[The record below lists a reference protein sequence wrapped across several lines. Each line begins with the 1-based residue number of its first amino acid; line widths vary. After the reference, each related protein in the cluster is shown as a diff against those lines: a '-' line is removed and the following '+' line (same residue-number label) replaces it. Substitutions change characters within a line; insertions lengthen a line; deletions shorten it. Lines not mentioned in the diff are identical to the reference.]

1 MKKRIAAAMLA
12 VVMAFGLTACGGG
25 SASGT
30 DSQSGQAGQAG
41 TSGKTDGEVKELT
54 FWYQDNKLMVPYVQ
68 QRVDEFNKDYEG
80 TYHLSVE
87 FIPRGSAYAYE
98 DKVNAAA
105 SAGILPDILSMDGV
119 NVSNYAA
126 NGIVVPITKYITEE
140 SRNDMMPSMVIQNT
154 YENEMYAIGLNEATC
169 LFFYNKD
176 VFEANGF
183 RIPTSM
189 EDAYTWSEVYDM
201 AKQVGTPEMA
211 GVKIIMDK
219 GEGIIY
225 GLSPFW
231 ISAGAPLVSEDG
243 SACTGYINSEKSIE
257 TAAYLQKFFTEKLAN
272 IDPTPTEFQDGKA
285 AMWISANIS
294 QVSGFEKDYPD
305 FKWGATYL
313 PRYDSGEVSAPCGSW
328 AAGITKNCK
337 DPDGAFLALD
347 YLTNKDAARFY
358 SDNAG
363 YPSAR
368 QSSYENNEKW
378 SSYPYNMAAE
388 QLFKAAVPRP
398 KTPIYTVLSPKF
410 SETMLDIFTGSDP
423 KESLDSLAE
432 YVDAEYVRF
441 QNSLGK

>member
-1 MKKRIAAAMLA
+1 MKKMRVIAS
-12 VVMAFGLTACGGG
+12 VILTAVMTCAVAACGQKENASSGDG
-25 SASGT
+25 STA
-30 DSQSGQAGQAG
+30 QSTETGVQ
-41 TSGKTDGEVKELT
+41 ELS

-68 QRVDEFNKDYEG
+68 QRVDDFNKEYEG
-80 TYHLSVE
+80 KYHLNVE

-126 NGIVVPITKYITEE
+126 NGIVVPITSYITED
-140 SRNDMMPSMVIQNT
+140 SKNDMMPSMVLQNT
-154 YENEMYAIGLNEATC
+154 YENEMYAIGFTEATC

-176 VFEANGF
+176 IFEEHGF
-183 RIPTSM
+183 RVPQSM
-189 EDAYTWSEVYDM
+189 EDAYTWTEIYDM
-201 AKQVGTPEMA
+201 AKEVSTPEMA
-211 GVKIIMDK
+211 GIKIIMNK
-219 GEGIIY
+219 GEGIPY
-225 GLSPFW
+225 GLTPLW
-231 ISAGAPLVSEDG
+231 LSAGAPLVSEDG
-243 SACTGYINSEKSIE
+243 STCDGYLNSDKSIE
-257 TAAYLQKFFTEKLAN
+257 TAAYLQRFFTEKLAN

-285 AMWISANIS
+285 AMWIAAN
-294 QVSGFEKDYPD
+294 VSEITGFEKDYPD
-305 FKWGATYL
+305 LNWGATYL

-337 DPDGAFLALD
+337 DPEAAFIALD
-347 YLTNKDAARFY
+347 YLTNKESARLY

-368 QSSYENNEKW
+368 QSSYEDNEQW

-388 QLFKAAVPRP
+388 QLFEAAVPRP

-410 SETMLDIFTGSDP
+410 SEAMLDVFTGSDP
-423 KESLDSLAE
+423 KESLDTLAE